1 MNILEFAEPVLIC
14 LALIFFLKSGMSKRF
29 PAMRTYLALRAGS
42 AVVLEIILNPASYS
56 FMAQAGWQGSQF
68 TEEAILQKALV
79 TGPGVRP

>member
-1 MNILEFAEPVLIC
+1 MI
-14 LALIFFLKSGMSKRF
+14 
-29 PAMRTYLALRAGS
+29 
-42 AVVLEIILNPASYS
+42 LEIILNPASYS